1 MLNQKEQIEDCIL
14 GNLLRSNTFGN
25 FSGCR
30 KFAKTFADSIFI
42 PEILDIYPTSCVEG
56 KFYHQNVNHL
66 GETINSGPMNFYCAV
81 NAATTVSK
89 SVLNPNDIARK
100 MGDVVLERIA
110 EILIQTASHMYASH
124 EENIYFGIPMV
135 ASLEFIKDTDFL
147 KSKNSKVLIYDNLIW
162 GKEDN
167 IIKIAVKPIYIP
179 YNITVE
185 RIGEKLWKLT
195 HFFDIIPGVCYF
207 MKGVK

>member
-14 GNLLRSNTFGN
+14 GNLLRAKMFGN

-30 KFAKTFADSIFI
+30 KFAKAFADSIFI
-42 PEILDIYPTSCVEG
+42 PEVLDIYPTSCIEG
-56 KFYHQNVNHL
+56 KFYHQNINYL
-66 GETINSGPMNFYCAV
+66 GETISCGPVNFYCTV
-81 NAATTVSK
+81 NADMTVSK
-89 SVLNPNDIARK
+89 SVLNPNDVARM
-100 MGDVVLERIA
+100 MGNVVLKRIA
-110 EILIQTASHMYASH
+110 EILIQSASHMYQSQ
-124 EENIYFGIPMV
+124 EENIYSGIPMV
-135 ASLEFIKDTDFL
+135 ASLEFIKDTDF
-147 KSKNSKVLIYDNLIW
+147 SKFKESKILVYDNLIW

-179 YNITVE
+179 YNITAE

-195 HFFDIIPGVCYF
+195 HFFDIIPGVSYF